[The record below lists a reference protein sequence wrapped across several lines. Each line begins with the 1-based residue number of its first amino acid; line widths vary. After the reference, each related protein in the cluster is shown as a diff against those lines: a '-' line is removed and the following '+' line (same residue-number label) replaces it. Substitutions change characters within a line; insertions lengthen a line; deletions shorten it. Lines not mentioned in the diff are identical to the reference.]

1 MHMAVKIV
9 LALVIVLLLLMALLA
24 LLAIQV
30 VNMYSEDKSCT
41 ESDLVA
47 GTRGEFKSIRE

>member
-1 MHMAVKIV
+1 MHVAVQIV

-24 LLAIQV
+24 LFAIQV

-41 ESDLVA
+41 ESDPVT
-47 GTRGEFKSIRE
+47 GTRGEFRSIRE